1 MIRRCVCLS
10 LLLLFLIPVSASSQQ
25 DNFLKRLQGDWEGDG
40 TAMGG
45 AAHLRI
51 KWEWVLGNKFLR
63 LSLKSDMTLANGAR
77 RAFEGQAY
85 YRSNGVDTYVAH
97 WFDSRGVT
105 FPTKAQV
112 DGNTLIAWWGSA
124 ETEEGKST
132 YQLIDDTTMEVVDSV
147 RQKDGT
153 FREFGRATLKRK

>member
-1 MIRRCVCLS
+1 MRRRVCVS
-10 LLLLFLIPVSASSQQ
+10 FLLLFLIPVFASSQQ

-51 KWEWVLGNKFLR
+51 KWEWVLDNKFLR
-63 LSLKSDMTLANGAR
+63 LTLKSDMTAANGAR
-77 RAFEGQAY
+77 RVFEGQAY
-85 YRSNGVDTYVAH
+85 YRSSGVDKYLAH

-105 FPTKAQV
+105 FPIRAEL
-112 DGNTLIAWWGSA
+112 DGNTLVASWGSA

-132 YQLIDDTTMEVVDSV
+132 YQLIDETTMEVVDLV
-147 RQKDGT
+147 KQKDGT
-153 FREFGRATLKRK
+153 FREFGRAKLKRNP